1 MEKMMASFGN
11 GYTKTQVISENNS
24 IKYKLSFAPGS
35 ELSTPA
41 LGYFTFQ
48 DDRVGDQ
55 QDGVGINVREF
66 NPAMNTIS
74 PKKTFNLAQEDSSS
88 ANRAFLEYLDTFVP
102 SSKNLLIFTTFGN
115 FNQSPS
121 IEAKFKSF
129 WSTMW
134 PSKWHT
140 DNYHLIYAGLYSIES
155 NRMIS
160 ENVTYT
166 DGQIQPKD
174 LRPAI
179 EYVYDKANDIGAT
192 GFVYRALEDFNE
204 YLSSAATIKR
214 YPISDA
220 LGVPIASVGIKVS
233 DKMLWSFEFFQSTEM
248 IPGGRNV
255 RVSLRWLSNSGTLI
269 KSENIDFN
277 PAQAGNWIKSE
288 KSIEVPTGA
297 ERYTIVVS
305 KTAGTDLTGD
315 GGVRSMIL
323 TKVSRSV
330 EGLSSA
336 PAISVNGIRM
346 NLAVSGDDP
355 TLLKMAVPE
364 VDSSGKP
371 LPGEDISGQVYSA
384 DWSEFEKDI

>member
-1 MEKMMASFGN
+1 MEKMMASFGE

-24 IKYKLSFAPGS
+24 IKYKFSFAPGS
-35 ELSTPA
+35 ELSTPS

-48 DDRVGDQ
+48 DERIGDQ

-74 PKKTFNLAQEDSSS
+74 PKKTFNFLQEDSG
-88 ANRAFLEYLDTFVP
+88 APNKAFLEYLATFP
-102 SSKNLLIFTTFGN
+102 STSKNLLVFTTFGD

-129 WSTMW
+129 WSTLW

-140 DNYHLIYAGLYSIES
+140 DNYFAIYAGLYSIEA
-155 NRMIS
+155 NRMIA
-160 ENVTYT
+160 ENVTYS
-166 DGQIQPKD
+166 DGVSRQED

-192 GFVYRALEDFNE
+192 GFSYRALEDFNE
-204 YLSSAATIKR
+204 YVSSNDTIKR
-214 YPISDA
+214 YPISDV

-233 DKMLWSFEFFQSTEM
+233 DKMLWSFEFLQSTEM
-248 IPGGRNV
+248 VPGGRNI
-255 RVSLRWLSNSGTLI
+255 RVSLRWLSNTGSLI
-269 KSENIDFN
+269 KSENIDSN
-277 PAQAGNWIKSE
+277 PANAGSWIKSE
-288 KSIEVPTGA
+288 KNIEVPVGA

-305 KTAGTDLTGD
+305 KTNGTNIEGE

-323 TKVSRSV
+323 TKVSRSL
-330 EGLSSA
+330 ESSTSTS
-336 PAISVNGIRM
+336 ISVNGIRM
-346 NLAVSGDDP
+346 NSAVSGDDP

-364 VDSSGKP
+364 VDSNGNP
-371 LPGEDISGQVYSA
+371 LPGEDLSGHVYSA
-384 DWSEFEKDI
+384 DWREFEKDI